1 LARYREAFRVS
12 GAKDDP
18 SDAELLMDLL
28 RFHRNRLRAWL
39 PDTVETRWLQT
50 LVEYRRKLVNN
61 RIRHTNRI
69 TSLLKMY
76 FPQGLDWAGE
86 LGTLQ
91 ACDFLNTWPTLT
103 AVQQTPPPSCSTSI
117 SNITAAIWP

>member
-69 TSLLKMY
+69 TSLVN
-76 FPQGLDWAGE
+76 FFSSSAASVRPE
-86 LGTLQ
+86 LTNLQ
-91 ACDFLNTWPTLT
+91 TGSYILLQRHHSHRRCE
-103 AVQQTPPPSCSTSI
+103 
-117 SNITAAIWP
+117 